1 VYEVNSLLFKKKF
14 ILLSLV
20 MCMCVYLCVGRCI
33 GPQRP
38 EGSDSPGAG
47 GELPDRGAGIRTQV
61 L

>member
-1 VYEVNSLLFKKKF
+1 MYEVNSLLFKKKF
-14 ILLSLV
+14 ILLS
-20 MCMCVYLCVGRCI
+20 YLCVGRCI